1 MGRFLK
7 WLAIGLILL
16 LMAVAAGLLLATDER
31 ALVERSEVISPNS
44 IVQARRLFAAH
55 DPRRQNSGD
64 VRTVVIP
71 AALIDEGVNYVA
83 GRYLR
88 GRGAFALAENAG
100 EIRLS
105 IAVPGKRFL
114 NIRSTL
120 QTASSKLQI
129 SKASLGALP
138 VPGALVEFAL
148 ARAVAAY
155 GFGKEWQLAS
165 QAIQNVAADPAS
177 GSVAVT
183 YIWQPSILEQAR
195 AAAMQED
202 DIRHLQA
209 AQSSF
214 AGLVAHRAPGSRIT
228 LAEVLKATLSDPG
241 NDPTRRGRAAL
252 LVLASH
258 LAGKDLAALVP
269 AARSWPRIRWVNITL
284 AGRHDLAQHFVI
296 SAALAAWAGEPIAD
310 AIGMYKELEDARHG
324 SGFSFVD
331 LAADRAGTRFG
342 ETLIANP
349 AQLFAAVKNDLVD
362 ASLLPAVADLPES
375 LHDAE
380 FSRRFGNHQSAAFQA
395 MQQEIERRLDTLSL
409 YQ

>member
-7 WLAIGLILL
+7 WLAIGLTLL
-16 LMAVAAGLLLATDER
+16 LLAAAAGLLLALDER
-31 ALVERSEVISPNS
+31 PLVERSEVISPNS
-44 IVQARRLFAAH
+44 IVQARHLFAAH

-64 VRTVVIP
+64 IRTVAIP

-83 GRYLR
+83 GRYMH
-88 GRGAFALAENAG
+88 GRGAFTLAENAG

-105 IAVPGKRFL
+105 VAVPGKRFL
-114 NIRSTL
+114 NFRSTL
-120 QTASSKLQI
+120 QSTNGKLEV
-129 SKASLGALP
+129 SKASLGAMP
-138 VPGALVEFAL
+138 VPGAAVDFVLT
-148 ARAVAAY
+148 RAVAAY
-155 GFGKEWQLAS
+155 GFGKEWQLAA
-165 QAIQNVAADPAS
+165 QAIQNVAVDPAS

-183 YIWQPSILEQAR
+183 YIWQPSILEHAR

-209 AQSSF
+209 AHSSF
-214 AGLVAHRAPGSRIT
+214 AGLVAHRAPGSKVT
-228 LAEVLKATLSDPG
+228 LAEVLKATFSG
-241 NDPTRRGRAAL
+241 AENDTAKRGRAAL
-252 LVLASH
+252 LVLASY
-258 LAGKDLAALVP
+258 LAGKDLPALVP
-269 AARSWPRIRWVNITL
+269 AARNWPRIRWVNITL

-296 SAALAAWAGEPIAD
+296 SAGLAAWAGEPIAD

-342 ETLIANP
+342 EALMANP
-349 AQLFAAVKNDLVD
+349 AQLFAAMKNELVD
-362 ASLLPAVADLPES
+362 ASLLPPVADLPES

-380 FSRRFGNHQSAAFQA
+380 FKRRFGNHQSAAFQA
-395 MQQEIERRLDTLSL
+395 MQEDIERRLDTLSL